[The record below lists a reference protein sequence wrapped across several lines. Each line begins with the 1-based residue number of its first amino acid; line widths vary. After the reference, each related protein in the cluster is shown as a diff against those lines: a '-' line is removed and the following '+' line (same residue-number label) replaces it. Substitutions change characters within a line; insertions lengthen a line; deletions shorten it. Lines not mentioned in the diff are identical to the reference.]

1 MKKVL
6 PTFTIDTNKN
16 NIYMY
21 LENINSPADVK
32 LLSVPQLDTLAEE
45 IRSALLYK
53 ISEYGGHFGPNFG
66 MVEATIALHYIFNSP
81 SDKFVFDVSHQSYV
95 HKILTG
101 RKEAFLN
108 PEKFSEVT
116 GYTEPNESEH
126 DMFTIGH
133 TSTSISMACGLAKAR
148 DLLGKQEN
156 IIAIIGDGSLTGGEA
171 FEGLNYAKQLHS
183 NLIIVVNDNDQSI
196 SDTNGG
202 LKYHLQELRDS
213 KGTSSNNMFKALGF
227 EYIYVDEG
235 NSIPTL
241 LEAFA
246 KVKDTDHPVV
256 VHIKTLKGKG
266 YALAE
271 TNKEDWHW
279 FPPFF
284 AETGEKRRKMT
295 VENYDDMVGDYL
307 LEKMKNDPTVCAI
320 LAAVPATLG
329 FNKER
334 REKAGKQFIDVD
346 ICEQHALSLAAG
358 IAKNG
363 GKPVVGTFSTFYQRA
378 YDQIAQDICINKMPV
393 TILIRNGSIWAG
405 NDVTHTGWLDMAAFA
420 NIPNMVYLC
429 PTNSE
434 EYFAMLDW
442 SIEQNEHPVCIRIP
456 RNGVHH
462 VAEPVDKD
470 YSTLNKNLV
479 TQQGERVAIFAVGDF
494 YQMGEE
500 LAAAVKEQLGFQPT
514 LINPR
519 YVAGLDEELLN
530 NLTTDHSVVITLEDS
545 ILDGGYGQK
554 IASFYGSLDMKV
566 LNYGLKKEY
575 LDGYKASE
583 VLKEYGITAEGVI
596 LKINSYKLK

>member
-1 MKKVL
+1 
-6 PTFTIDTNKN
+6 
-16 NIYMY
+16 MY
-21 LENINSPADVK
+21 LENINGPADVK

-81 SDKFVFDVSHQSYV
+81 TDKFVFDVSHQSYP

-101 RKEAFLN
+101 RKDAFLN

-148 DLLGKQEN
+148 DLMGKHEN

-202 LKYHLQELRDS
+202 LKYHLQELRES
-213 KGTSSNNMFKALGF
+213 KGMSSNNMFKALGF
-227 EYIYVDEG
+227 DYVYVDEG
-235 NSIPTL
+235 NSIPPL
-241 LEAFA
+241 LEAFS
-246 KVKDTDHPVV
+246 KVKDADHPVV

-266 YALAE
+266 YAIAE
-271 TNKEDWHW
+271 ANKEDWHW
-279 FPPFF
+279 FPPFY

-295 VENYDDMVGDYL
+295 GENYDDMVGDYL
-307 LEKMKNDPTVCAI
+307 LKKMKNDPSVCAI

-334 REKAGKQFIDVD
+334 RDMAGKQFIDVD

-462 VAEPVDKD
+462 VTTPVEKD
-470 YSTLNKNLV
+470 YSNLNKNLV
-479 TQQGERVAIFAVGDF
+479 TIKGEKVAIFAVGDF
-494 YQMGEE
+494 FQIGEE
-500 LAAAVKEQLGFQPT
+500 LATAIKEQLGFQPT

-519 YVAGLDEELLN
+519 YVAGLDEDLLN
-530 NLTTDHSVVITLEDS
+530 KLTPDHSTVITLEDS

-554 IASFYGSLDMKV
+554 IASFYGSSDMKV

-583 VLKEYGITAEGVI
+583 VIREYGITTEEI
-596 LKINSYKLK
+596 IRKLDSYKLK

>member
-1 MKKVL
+1 
-6 PTFTIDTNKN
+6 
-16 NIYMY
+16 MY

-32 LLSVPQLDTLAEE
+32 ALAISDLDTLAKE

-66 MVEATIALHYIFNSP
+66 LVEATIALHYVFDSP
-81 SDKFVFDVSHQSYV
+81 KDKFVFDVSHQSYV

-101 RKEAFLN
+101 RKDAFLDK
-108 PEKFSEVT
+108 EKFNTVT
-116 GYTEPNESEH
+116 GYTEPKESEH

-148 DLLGKQEN
+148 DLKGNKEN
-156 IIAIIGDGSLTGGEA
+156 IVAIIGDGSMTGGEA
-171 FEGLNYAKQLHS
+171 FEGLNYAKQLNS
-183 NLIIVVNDNDQSI
+183 NLIIVLNDNDQSI
-196 SDTNGG
+196 SDTYGG

-213 KGTSSNNMFKALGF
+213 KGKSANNMFKALGF
-227 EYIYVDEG
+227 EYLYVDGG
-235 NSIPTL
+235 NDIPSL
-241 LEAFA
+241 IEAFSA
-246 KVKDTDHPVV
+246 VKDTDHPVV
-256 VHIKTLKGKG
+256 VHIKTQKGKG
-266 YALAE
+266 YELAE

-279 FPPFF
+279 FPPFY

-295 VENYDDMVGDYL
+295 GENYDDMVGEYL
-307 LEKMKNDPTVCAI
+307 LKKMKNDPAVCAI

-429 PTNSE
+429 PTNCE

-442 SIEQNEHPVCIRIP
+442 SIEQQKHPVCIRIP

-462 VAEPVDKD
+462 VSTPVDTD
-470 YSTLNKNLV
+470 YSKLNKNLI
-479 TQQGERVAIFAVGDF
+479 TQIGEKVAIFAVGDF

-500 LAAAVKEQLGFQPT
+500 LAAAIKEQLGYQPT

-519 YVAGLDEELLN
+519 YVAGLDNDILETLKVN
-530 NLTTDHSVVITLEDS
+530 HKIVITMEDS

-554 IASFYGSLDMKV
+554 IASFYGSSDIKV

-583 VLKEYGITAEGVI
+583 LLIEYGFQMNSII
-596 LKINSYKLK
+596 SKIRTFI

>member
-1 MKKVL
+1 
-6 PTFTIDTNKN
+6 
-16 NIYMY
+16 MY

-32 LLSVPQLDTLAEE
+32 ALAVSDLDTLAKE

-66 MVEATIALHYIFNSP
+66 LVEATIALHYVFDSP
-81 SDKFVFDVSHQSYV
+81 KDKFVFDVSHQSYV

-101 RKEAFLN
+101 RKDAFLDK
-108 PEKFSEVT
+108 EKFNTVT
-116 GYTEPNESEH
+116 GYTEPKESEH

-148 DLLGKQEN
+148 DLNGKHEN
-156 IIAIIGDGSLTGGEA
+156 IVAIIGDGSMTGGEA
-171 FEGLNYAKQLHS
+171 FEGLNYAKQLNS
-183 NLIIVVNDNDQSI
+183 NLIIVLNDNDQSI
-196 SDTNGG
+196 SDTYGG
-202 LKYHLQELRDS
+202 LKYHLQDLRDS
-213 KGTSSNNMFKALGF
+213 KGESANNMFKALGF
-227 EYIYVDEG
+227 VYLYVDGG
-235 NSIPTL
+235 NDIPSL
-241 LEAFA
+241 IEVFSA
-246 KVKDTDHPVV
+246 VKDTDHPVV
-256 VHIKTLKGKG
+256 VHIKTQKGKG
-266 YALAE
+266 YELAE

-279 FPPFF
+279 VPPFY

-295 VENYDDMVGDYL
+295 GENYDDMVGDYL
-307 LEKMKNDPTVCAI
+307 VKKMNNDPSVATI

-429 PTNSE
+429 PTNCE

-442 SIEQNEHPVCIRIP
+442 SIEQQEHPVCIRIP

-462 VAEPVDKD
+462 VSGPVDTD
-470 YSTLNKNLV
+470 YSNLNKNLV
-479 TQQGERVAIFAVGDF
+479 TQKGEKVAIFAVGDF
-494 YQMGEE
+494 YQMGEA
-500 LAAAVKEQLGFQPT
+500 LASTMKEQLGYQPT

-530 NLTTDHSVVITLEDS
+530 DLKQDHSIVITLEDS

-554 IASFYGSLDMKV
+554 IASFYGASSMKV

-575 LDGYKASE
+575 LDGYNAKE
-583 VLKEYGITAEGVI
+583 VLDSYGVTTA
-596 LKINSYKLK
+596 KIINDLVTCKR

>member
-1 MKKVL
+1 
-6 PTFTIDTNKN
+6 
-16 NIYMY
+16 MY
-21 LENINSPADVK
+21 LENINSPEDVK
-32 LLSVPQLDTLAEE
+32 ALNVSDLDTLAKE

-66 MVEATIALHYIFNSP
+66 LVEATIALHYVFDSP
-81 SDKFVFDVSHQSYV
+81 KDKFVFDVSHQSYV

-101 RKEAFLN
+101 RKDAFIDK
-108 PEKFSEVT
+108 EKFNTVT
-116 GYTEPNESEH
+116 GYTEPKESEH

-148 DLLGKQEN
+148 DLNGKKEN
-156 IIAIIGDGSLTGGEA
+156 IIAIIGDGSMTGGEA
-171 FEGLNYAKQLHS
+171 FEGLNYAKQLNS
-183 NLIIVVNDNDQSI
+183 NLIVVLNDNDQSI
-196 SDTNGG
+196 SDTYGG

-213 KGTSSNNMFKALGF
+213 KGESANNMFKALGF
-227 EYIYVDEG
+227 EYLYVDGG
-235 NSIPTL
+235 NDISSLI
-241 LEAFA
+241 EAFST
-246 KVKDTDHPVV
+246 VKDIDHPIV
-256 VHIKTLKGKG
+256 VHIKTQKGKG
-266 YALAE
+266 YELAE
-271 TNKEDWHW
+271 INKEDWHW

-295 VENYDDMVGDYL
+295 GENYDDMVGDYL
-307 LEKMKNDPTVCAI
+307 VKKMNNDPSVATI

-429 PTNSE
+429 PTNCE

-442 SIEQNEHPVCIRIP
+442 SIEQQDHPVCIRIP

-462 VAEPVDKD
+462 VSTAVDTN
-470 YSTLNKNLV
+470 YSDLNKNLV
-479 TQQGERVAIFAVGDF
+479 AQKGEKVAIFAVGDF
-494 YQMGEE
+494 FQMGEE
-500 LAAAVKEQLGFQPT
+500 LAFSVKEQLGYEPT

-519 YVAGLDEELLN
+519 YVAGLDEEILSSLKKN
-530 NLTTDHSVVITLEDS
+530 HSIVVTLEDS

-554 IASFYGSLDMKV
+554 IASFYGASSMKV

-575 LDGYKASE
+575 LDGYNAKE
-583 VLKEYGITAEGVI
+583 VLSDYGITTA
-596 LKINSYKLK
+596 KIINDLISL

>member
-1 MKKVL
+1 M
-6 PTFTIDTNKN
+6 F
-16 NIYMY
+16 

-32 LLSVPQLDTLAEE
+32 TLAVTDLDTLAKE

-66 MVEATIALHYIFNSP
+66 LVEATIALHYVFDSP
-81 SDKFVFDVSHQSYV
+81 KDKFVFDVSHQSYV

-101 RKEAFLN
+101 RKDAFLDK
-108 PEKFSEVT
+108 EKFNTVT
-116 GYTEPNESEH
+116 GYTEPKESEH

-148 DLLGKQEN
+148 DLNGKQEN
-156 IIAIIGDGSLTGGEA
+156 IVAIIGDGSMTGGEA
-171 FEGLNYAKQLHS
+171 FEGLNYAKQLNS
-183 NLIIVVNDNDQSI
+183 NLIIVLNDNDQSI
-196 SDTNGG
+196 SDTYGG
-202 LKYHLQELRDS
+202 LKYHLQELRES
-213 KGTSSNNMFKALGF
+213 KGESANNMFKALGF
-227 EYIYVDEG
+227 EYVYVDGG
-235 NSIPTL
+235 NDIPSL
-241 LEAFA
+241 IEAFSA
-246 KVKDTDHPVV
+246 VKDTDHPVV
-256 VHIKTLKGKG
+256 VHIKTQKGKG
-266 YALAE
+266 YELAE

-279 FPPFF
+279 FPPFY

-295 VENYDDMVGDYL
+295 GENYDDMVGDYL
-307 LEKMKNDPTVCAI
+307 VKKMNNDPTVATI

-405 NDVTHTGWLDMAAFA
+405 NDVTHTGWLDMAVFA

-429 PTNSE
+429 PTNCE

-442 SIEQNEHPVCIRIP
+442 SIEQQEHPVCIRIP

-462 VAEPVDKD
+462 VSGSVDTD
-470 YSTLNKNLV
+470 YNNLNKNLV
-479 TQQGERVAIFAVGDF
+479 TQKGEKVAIFAVGDF

-500 LAAAVKEQLGFQPT
+500 LASTMKEQLGYQPT

-519 YVAGLDEELLN
+519 YVAGLDEKLLAS
-530 NLTTDHSVVITLEDS
+530 LKQDHSIVITLEDS

-554 IASFYGSLDMKV
+554 IASFYGASSMKV

-575 LDGYKASE
+575 LDGYNAKE
-583 VLKEYGITAEGVI
+583 VLDSYGVTTARI
-596 LKINSYKLK
+596 INDLISL

>member
-1 MKKVL
+1 MAL

-21 LENINSPADVK
+21 LENINGPADVK

-81 SDKFVFDVSHQSYV
+81 TDKFVFDVSHQSYP

-101 RKEAFLN
+101 RKDAFLN

-148 DLLGKQEN
+148 DLMGKHEN

-202 LKYHLQELRDS
+202 LKYHLQELRES
-213 KGTSSNNMFKALGF
+213 KGMSSNNMFKALGF
-227 EYIYVDEG
+227 DYVYVDEG
-235 NSIPTL
+235 NSIPPL
-241 LEAFA
+241 LEAFS
-246 KVKDTDHPVV
+246 KVKDADHPVV

-266 YALAE
+266 YAIAE
-271 TNKEDWHW
+271 ANKEDWHW
-279 FPPFF
+279 FPPFY

-295 VENYDDMVGDYL
+295 GENYDDMVGDYL
-307 LEKMKNDPTVCAI
+307 LKKMKNDPSVCAI

-334 REKAGKQFIDVD
+334 RDMAGKQFIDVD

-462 VAEPVDKD
+462 VTTPVEKD
-470 YSTLNKNLV
+470 YSNLNKNLV
-479 TQQGERVAIFAVGDF
+479 TIKGEKVAIFAVGDF
-494 YQMGEE
+494 FQIGEE
-500 LAAAVKEQLGFQPT
+500 LATAIKEQLGFQPT

-519 YVAGLDEELLN
+519 YVAGLDEDLLN
-530 NLTTDHSVVITLEDS
+530 KLTPDHSTVITLEDS

-554 IASFYGSLDMKV
+554 IASFYGSSDMKV

-583 VLKEYGITAEGVI
+583 VIREYGITTEEI
-596 LKINSYKLK
+596 IRKLDSYKLK

>member
-1 MKKVL
+1 
-6 PTFTIDTNKN
+6 
-16 NIYMY
+16 MY

-32 LLSVPQLDTLAEE
+32 KLNVLQLDTLAEE

-53 ISEYGGHFGPNFG
+53 ISEYGGHLGANFG
-66 MVEATIALHYIFNSP
+66 IVEVTIALHYIFESP
-81 SDKFVFDVSHQSYV
+81 KDKFVFDVSHQSYV

-101 RKEAFLN
+101 RKDSFLYQ
-108 PEKFSEVT
+108 EKFSEVT
-116 GYTEPNESEH
+116 GYTEPNESKH

-133 TSTSISMACGLAKAR
+133 TSTSISMACGMAKAR
-148 DLLGKQEN
+148 DLIGKKEN
-156 IIAIIGDGSLTGGEA
+156 IIAIIGDGSLSGGEA
-171 FEGLNYAKQLHS
+171 FEGLNYAKQLQS
-183 NLIIVVNDNDQSI
+183 NLIVIVNDNDQSI
-196 SDTNGG
+196 SDTHGG
-202 LKYHLQELRDS
+202 LKYHLQELRES
-213 KGTSSNNMFKALGF
+213 NGTSANNIFQALGF
-227 EYIYVDEG
+227 EYIYIDEG
-235 NSIPTL
+235 HNIPILVET
-241 LEAFA
+241 FS
-246 KVKDTDHPVV
+246 KVKDTNHPVV

-266 YALAE
+266 YELAE
-271 TNKEDWHW
+271 KNKEDWHW
-279 FPPFF
+279 YPPFY
-284 AETGEKRRKMT
+284 AETGEKRRKIT
-295 VENYDDMVGDYL
+295 DENYDDMVGDYL
-307 LEKMKNDPTVCAI
+307 VQKMNDNPAVCAI

-378 YDQIAQDICINKMPV
+378 YDQIAQDICINHMPV

-405 NDVTHTGWLDMAAFA
+405 NDVTHTGWLDMAVFA

-429 PTNSE
+429 PANCE

-462 VAEPVDKD
+462 VDTPVEKD
-470 YSTLNKNLV
+470 YSNLNKNLV
-479 TQQGERVAIFAVGDF
+479 NMKGEKVAIFAVGDF

-500 LAAAVKEQLGFQPT
+500 LASAVKEQYGFQPT

-519 YVAGLDEELLN
+519 YVAGLDEELLTSLMTN
-530 NLTTDHSVVITLEDS
+530 HTVIVTLEDS

-554 IASFYGSLDMKV
+554 IASFYGASNMRV
-566 LNYGLKKEY
+566 LNFGLKKEY
-575 LDGYKASE
+575 LDGYKANE
-583 VLKEYGITAEGVI
+583 VLREYGISNEYI
-596 LKINSYKLK
+596 LKCINSQVYAIYE

>member
-1 MKKVL
+1 M
-6 PTFTIDTNKN
+6 F
-16 NIYMY
+16 

-32 LLSVPQLDTLAEE
+32 ALAISDLDILAKEV
-45 IRSALLYK
+45 RSALLYK

-66 MVEATIALHYIFNSP
+66 LVEATIALHYVFDSP
-81 SDKFVFDVSHQSYV
+81 KDKFVFDVSHQSYV

-101 RKEAFLN
+101 RKDAFLDK
-108 PEKFSEVT
+108 EKFNTVT
-116 GYTEPNESEH
+116 GYTEPKESEH

-148 DLLGKQEN
+148 DLNGKKEN
-156 IIAIIGDGSLTGGEA
+156 IVAIIGDGSMTGGEA
-171 FEGLNYAKQLHS
+171 FEGLNYAKQLNS
-183 NLIIVVNDNDQSI
+183 NLIIVLNDNDQSI
-196 SDTNGG
+196 SDTYGG
-202 LKYHLQELRDS
+202 LKYHLQKLRES
-213 KGTSSNNMFKALGF
+213 KGESANNMFKALGF
-227 EYIYVDEG
+227 EYLYVDGG
-235 NSIPTL
+235 NDIPFL
-241 LEAFA
+241 IKALSA
-246 KVKDTDHPVV
+246 VKDTDHPVV
-256 VHIKTLKGKG
+256 VHIKTQKGKG

-279 FPPFF
+279 FPPFY

-295 VENYDDMVGDYL
+295 GENYDDLVGDYL
-307 LEKMKNDPTVCAI
+307 VKKMNNDPSVATI

-405 NDVTHTGWLDMAAFA
+405 NDVTHTGWLDMVAFA

-429 PTNSE
+429 PTNCE

-442 SIEQNEHPVCIRIP
+442 SIEQQEHPVCIRIP

-462 VAEPVDKD
+462 VSAPVDKD
-470 YSTLNKNLV
+470 YSNLNKNLV
-479 TQQGERVAIFAVGDF
+479 TKKGEKVAIFAVGDF

-500 LAAAVKEQLGFQPT
+500 LALEIKEKFGFEPT

-519 YVAGLDEELLN
+519 YVAGLDEELLES
-530 NLTTDHSVVITLEDS
+530 LSHSHRIVLTLEDS

-554 IASFYGSLDMKV
+554 IASFYGLLNIKV

-575 LDGYKASE
+575 LDGYDAKA
-583 VLKEYGITAEGVI
+583 VLYEYGITTY
-596 LKINSYKLK
+596 KIIDDLRMLFSAV

>member
-1 MKKVL
+1 
-6 PTFTIDTNKN
+6 
-16 NIYMY
+16 MY
-21 LENINSPADVK
+21 LENVNSPADVK
-32 LLSVPQLDTLAEE
+32 ALAVSDLDTLAKE

-53 ISEYGGHFGPNFG
+53 ISENGGHFGPNFG
-66 MVEATIALHYIFNSP
+66 LVEATIALHYVFDSP
-81 SDKFVFDVSHQSYV
+81 KDKFVFDVSHQSYV

-101 RKEAFLN
+101 RKDAFLDKD
-108 PEKFSEVT
+108 KFNTVT
-116 GYTEPNESEH
+116 GYTEPKESEH

-148 DLLGKQEN
+148 DLKGGKEN
-156 IIAIIGDGSLTGGEA
+156 IVAIIGDGSMTGGEA
-171 FEGLNYAKQLHS
+171 FEGLNYAKQLNS
-183 NLIIVVNDNDQSI
+183 NLIIILNDNDQSI
-196 SDTNGG
+196 SDTYGG
-202 LKYHLQELRDS
+202 LKYHLQELRKS
-213 KGTSSNNMFKALGF
+213 KGESANNMFKALGF
-227 EYIYVDEG
+227 EYLYVDGG
-235 NSIPTL
+235 NDIPSL
-241 LEAFA
+241 IEAFCA
-246 KVKDTDHPVV
+246 VKDVNHPVV

-266 YALAE
+266 YELAE

-279 FPPFF
+279 FPPFY

-295 VENYDDMVGDYL
+295 EENYDDMVGEYL
-307 LEKMKNDPTVCAI
+307 LKKMKEDPTVCAI

-405 NDVTHTGWLDMAAFA
+405 NDVTHTGWLDMAVFA

-442 SIEQNEHPVCIRIP
+442 SIEQQEHPVCIRIP

-462 VAEPVDKD
+462 VSTPVETD
-470 YSTLNKNLV
+470 YSILNKNLV
-479 TQQGERVAIFAVGDF
+479 TQKGEKVAIFAVGDF

-500 LAAAVKEQLGFQPT
+500 LAAAIKDQLGFTPT

-519 YVAGLDEELLN
+519 YVAGLDEDLLN
-530 NLTTDHSVVITLEDS
+530 NLISDHTLVITLEDS

-554 IASFYGSLDMKV
+554 IASYYGASKMKV

-575 LDGYKASE
+575 LDGYKANE
-583 VLKEYGITAEGVI
+583 ILKDYGINTESLLKMIKRALNDVI
-596 LKINSYKLK
+596 